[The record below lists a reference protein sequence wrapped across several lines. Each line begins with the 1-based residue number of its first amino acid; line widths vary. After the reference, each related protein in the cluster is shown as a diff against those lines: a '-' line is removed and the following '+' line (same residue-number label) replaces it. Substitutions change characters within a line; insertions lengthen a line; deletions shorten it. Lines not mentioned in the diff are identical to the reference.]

1 MSNPPLLRGIHHCHI
16 QVHDIEVALAF
27 YRQVMGFDIV
37 PELAFWFEQQHDG
50 PLMLQDQAKSICL
63 ALFVGDKK
71 SNGIAFRCDALAFV
85 HWQQHLH
92 DCDIKVT
99 RADHQVSWSL
109 YFRDPSDNVHEIT
122 CYEYEAVAE
131 LL

>member
-1 MSNPPLLRGIHHCHI
+1 
-16 QVHDIEVALAF
+16 
-27 YRQVMGFDIV
+27 
-37 PELAFWFEQQHDG
+37 
-50 PLMLQDQAKSICL
+50 MLQDQAKSICL

-109 YFRDPSDNVHEIT
+109 YFRDPSGNVHEIT